1 MNDINLKNDI
11 EQDGISLRELFSTL
25 NKYKWSIIFLT
36 FFITFFMAIKI
47 YLMPKYYKSSV
58 TLEVKSE
65 STKGAGFSLGGA
77 GALLGLG
84 GGGDASLEKDVTL
97 LKTFR
102 TNGEVL
108 ENFKNYNVRYFVT
121 DGSYKEREV
130 DENLSIEV
138 NYIKIKEFKDYGM
151 KIVIEPFNETQYR
164 LLKPSMIL
172 EKEIIGIFDYNKIVD
187 TEKCSLS
194 VSKRQ
199 IFDTPYTLQFSGT
212 KRYIYEKIIKPNL
225 SITLNKDTAFMTIS
239 ILDTLPKRGEA
250 YLEKLIDIYTQQN
263 INDIKE
269 DASIDIKSYNRQLK
283 NIEKRV
289 DLSSNKLQ
297 SYKIDNSIV
306 QPEAQTAVLVTELSK
321 VKIELAQNEYKKEL
335 LRRLIEFVQ
344 ANSDIDAIAPS
355 LIELNDETT
364 LSLIKIVQEKQLELS
379 SFLMK
384 YQSTHPNIIN
394 TQSKIDFLQ
403 NKILSNLKNLQ
414 KTLDGKTDS
423 LEQLHF
429 NYKEQIQSIP
439 KKEQKLIS
447 FSRDYM
453 LNSKMYSYLLQE
465 RSTAELKHDK
475 AISRFRVIEKIYTP
489 DGAEKPKKALMVI
502 VTFISALIFSIFLSF
517 FRNFLKKERD
527 DK

>member
-1 MNDINLKNDI
+1 MNNINSQNYI
-11 EQDGISLRELFSTL
+11 EKDEISLRELFSTL
-25 NKYKWSIIFLT
+25 AYYKWSIVLLT
-36 FFITFFMAIKI
+36 FFITFFMTIKI
-47 YLMPKYYKSSV
+47 YMMPKYYKSSV

-65 STKGAGFSLGGA
+65 ENKGGEFSLGGA

-84 GGGDASLEKDVTL
+84 GGSDISLEKDVAL

-102 TNGEVL
+102 ANGEVL
-108 ENFKNYNVRYFVT
+108 KNFKNYNVRYFIT
-121 DGSYKEREV
+121 DESYKEREI
-130 DENLSIEV
+130 DENISIEV

-151 KIVIEPFNETQYR
+151 KLVIEPFNETQYR

-172 EKEIIGIFDYNKIVD
+172 EKEIIGIFEYNKIVN

-194 VSKRQ
+194 VRKKQ
-199 IFDTPYTLQFSGT
+199 IFQTPYTLQFSGT

-225 SITLNKDTAFMTIS
+225 TIILNKDAPFMTIS
-239 ILDTLPKRGEA
+239 LLDTLPKRGEA
-250 YLEKLIDIYTQQN
+250 YLEELIDIYTQQN

-269 DASIDIKSYNRQLK
+269 DASIDIKSYNKQLK

-289 DLSSNKLQ
+289 DLSSNRLQ
-297 SYKIDNSIV
+297 SYKVNNSIV
-306 QPEAQTAVLVTELSK
+306 QPQAQTAVLVTELSK
-321 VKIELAQNEYKKEL
+321 VKVSLAQNEYKKEL

-344 ANSDIDAIAPS
+344 ANNNIDAIAPS
-355 LIELNDETT
+355 LIELNDEPT
-364 LSLIKIVQEKQLELS
+364 LSLIKLVQEKQLELS

-384 YQSTHPNIIN
+384 YQSTHPNIVN

-403 NKILSNLKNLQ
+403 NKILSNLQNLQ
-414 KTLDGKTDS
+414 KTLNGKSNS
-423 LEQLHF
+423 LEQLLF
-429 NYKEQIQSIP
+429 NYKTQIQSVP

-465 RSTAELKHDK
+465 RSTAELKYDK
-475 AISRFRVIEKIYTP
+475 AISRFRVIEEIYTP
-489 DGAEKPKKALMVI
+489 NGAEKPKKALMVI

-517 FRNFLKKERD
+517 FRNFLNKEQD